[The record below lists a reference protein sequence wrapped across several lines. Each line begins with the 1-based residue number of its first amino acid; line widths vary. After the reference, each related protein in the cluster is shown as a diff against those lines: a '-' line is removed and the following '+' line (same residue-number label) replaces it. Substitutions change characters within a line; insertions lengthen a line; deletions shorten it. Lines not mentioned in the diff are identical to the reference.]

1 MCDKINLNKMKEW
14 VFYMEKT
21 QAIFIS
27 KRLADIKT
35 AEEMA
40 KVLTTEFGFDALYLT
55 LADKK
60 PQLQEI
66 KESIEEEQRRLSY
79 NPEATQFWDGRGYS
93 LKDLYMVRAT
103 DVFSMGHIMTT
114 PKDGQVLSHMDF
126 NFKANE
132 AAKKAV
138 GLPENYSYQEYM
150 AKKSEISK
158 IEESITPYLRQYR
171 STKHFTVNT
180 LVSDNGGG
188 SWSNMPYIFI
198 EPMKPHLDDKSL
210 ASIAPHDTFFRGDV
224 TLVQPTLII
233 QQKYLAELLKQNNPA
248 ITQTLMDT
256 EIIVLDD
263 DCKKYGS
270 PSDHVAYVL
279 REMKG
284 APYYHCSDHGVN
296 ISSREGVYSQLY
308 KFAKEHNIAYG
319 SDHYYSSEKKMDELH
334 FTRNIAEDSY
344 SYLAFIRGNP
354 KFNLS
359 EEQLSII
366 DNALD
371 AFHKT
376 CEDAAQ
382 RGIPLDFTEET
393 TPCVDYECL
402 KSQNGR
408 SDYDRAY
415 GVFCDLQGI
424 IENAFTDSDFYATV
438 DISVLAEETTRYN
451 EEYKAALEQGSEYA
465 RVEIFKPEITPTA
478 TEE

>member
-1 MCDKINLNKMKEW
+1 
-14 VFYMEKT
+14 MEKT
-21 QAIFIS
+21 QAFFIS

-35 AEEMA
+35 AEEMVE
-40 KVLTTEFGFDALYLT
+40 VLSTEFGFDTSYLT

-66 KESIEEEQRRLSY
+66 RESIEEEQRRLSY
-79 NPEATQFWDGRGYS
+79 NPEATQFWGKHGYS
-93 LKDLYMVRAT
+93 LEDLYMVRAT
-103 DVFSMGHIMTT
+103 DVFSIGHTMTT

-126 NFKANE
+126 NYKAFE

-138 GLPENYSYQEYM
+138 GLPEKYTPQEYT
-150 AKKSEISK
+150 AKQPEIKK
-158 IEESITPYLRQYR
+158 IEDSITPYLRQYR

-180 LVSDNGGG
+180 LVSDNSGG
-188 SWSNMPYIFI
+188 SWANMPYIYI
-198 EPMKPHLDDKSL
+198 EPMQPHLEDKTL

-224 TLVQPTLII
+224 TLTQPTLII
-233 QQKYLAELLKQNNPA
+233 QQQHLAELLNQNNPQ
-248 ITQTLMDT
+248 ILETLLSA
-256 EIIVLDD
+256 EIIILDD
-263 DCKKYGS
+263 NCKEHGS
-270 PSDHVAYVL
+270 PSEHVAYVL

-296 ISSREGVYSQLY
+296 ISSRQGVYQPLY
-308 KFAKEHNIAYG
+308 QYAKEHDIAYG

-334 FTRNIAEDSY
+334 FLRNIAEDSY

-359 EEQLSII
+359 EEQLAII
-366 DNALD
+366 DNAID

-376 CEDAAQ
+376 CEDATQ

-393 TPCVDYECL
+393 TPCADYEYL
-402 KSQNGR
+402 KAQNGR

-451 EEYKAALEQGSEYA
+451 EEYKAAIEQGSEYA
-465 RVEIFKPEITPTA
+465 RVEIFKPEIAPTPT
-478 TEE
+478 EE

>member
-1 MCDKINLNKMKEW
+1 MK
-14 VFYMEKT
+14 KT
-21 QAIFIS
+21 QAFFIS
-27 KRLADIKT
+27 KKLTEAT
-35 AEEMA
+35 SAEEMA
-40 KVLTTEFGFDALYLT
+40 LLLKELGFNSSYLT
-55 LADKK
+55 LKDKQ
-60 PQLQEI
+60 PQLEEISSSI
-66 KESIEEEQRRLSY
+66 KEEQERLRY
-79 NPEATQFWDGRGYS
+79 NPNATQIWGKRGYT
-93 LKDLYMVRAT
+93 LEDVYMVRAS
-103 DVFSMGHIMTT
+103 DIFNVGHTMTT

-150 AKKSEISK
+150 AKKSAISK

-198 EPMKPHLDDKSL
+198 EPMKPHLDDKNL

-263 DCKKYGS
+263 DCKEYGS

-279 REMKG
+279 REMKD

-296 ISSREGVYSQLY
+296 ISSREGVYTQLY

-319 SDHYYSSEKKMDELH
+319 SDHFYSDEKKMDELH

-344 SYLAFIRGNP
+344 SYLAFIRSNP
-354 KFNLS
+354 NFNLT
-359 EEQLSII
+359 EEQLAII
-366 DNALD
+366 DTALD
-371 AFHKT
+371 TYHKT
-376 CEDAAQ
+376 CEKAAEK
-382 RGIPLDFTEET
+382 GIPLDFTEET
-393 TPCVDYECL
+393 TPCADYEYL
-402 KSQNGR
+402 KEQNGQA
-408 SDYDRAY
+408 DYDKAY
-415 GVFCDLQGI
+415 GVFTELCSIVD
-424 IENAFTDSDFYATV
+424 NAFTDSDFYATV
-438 DISVLAEETTRYN
+438 DLTVLAEETSRYN
-451 EEYKAALEQGSEYA
+451 EEYKAALQRGSEYA
-465 RVEIFKPEITPTA
+465 RVESFKSEIIPTPV
-478 TEE
+478 EE